1 MKSNDSL
8 AFDMPQIS
16 TQFYNIRSDIR
27 LVVQRSEQGHQQYGF
42 SDPQESMVELG
53 FNLGGPIHCVIHKQ
67 NDAPRTLETGP
78 GQTHIGF
85 YPSCAGFLKY
95 PSRHPVCWLGI
106 LVCPDLYTSLFDLP
120 SLIAP
125 GSAVEAEGIV
135 YQPAGPLTA
144 DMRMAIHQI
153 LSCPFQG
160 KTKFL
165 FLESKV
171 LELISHMRFHQ
182 TRGTGH
188 PSRSVRIHLLS
199 DDREKVWQAKAIL
212 DENLEDPP
220 SIPELARRSGINEF
234 KLKAGFRQVFGTTPY
249 RYLADQRLEAARQLL
264 HECRMNV
271 TEAAFAVGYSN
282 LSHFAKIFHA
292 KYGINPSEYLIDAV
306 NRRNDP
312 GRSVPKIAGMN

>member
-1 MKSNDSL
+1 MKSIDSL

-16 TQFYNIRSDIR
+16 TQCYNIRSDIR
-27 LVVQRSEQGHQQYGF
+27 LVVQRSEQGRQHYRF
-42 SDPQESMVELG
+42 SDQGEAMVELG
-53 FNLGGPIHCVIHKQ
+53 INLGGPIHCVFHKH
-67 NDAPRTLETGP
+67 NNEPRTLETGP

-85 YPSCAGFLKY
+85 YPGCKGFLKY
-95 PSRHPVCWLGI
+95 PSVHPVCWLGI
-106 LVCPDLYTSLFDLP
+106 LVCPDLFVSLFDLP
-120 SLIAP
+120 SLMAP
-125 GSAVEAEGIV
+125 DSGMEAGGII

-153 LSCPFQG
+153 LLCPFQG
-160 KTKFL
+160 KTKCL

-171 LELISHMRFHQ
+171 LELISHMRFQQ
-182 TRGTGH
+182 TLRSECQ
-188 PSRSVRIHLLS
+188 SRSAHIKLLV
-199 DDREKVWQAKAIL
+199 DDREKIWQAKGIL

-264 HECRMNV
+264 RECRMNV

-282 LSHFAKIFHA
+282 LSHFAKIFYA
-292 KYGINPSEYLIDAV
+292 KFGINPSEYLTDAV
-306 NRRNDP
+306 NRRDDS
-312 GRSVPKIAGMN
+312 GRDVAKRADTA